1 MSIAEESSERIMSI
15 IKKISGRIPN
25 FLRLRLPRKTSLL
38 RKPPR
43 IMVARR
49 QSHTETPNIITKTH
63 RRRAAIPPSVV
74 QTMLHPQ

>member
-49 QSHTETPNIITKTH
+49 QSHTETPNILLKAKIGTFPKLPTI
-63 RRRAAIPPSVV
+63 RRLNLRRI
-74 QTMLHPQ
+74 